1 MDVSTLYEED
11 ICAWAEQQAA
21 ALRRLA
27 ATRRDLPNDLDWENI
42 AEEVEDVGNAQRSA
56 AESFIRLMFVHLI
69 KLAVAPHAPSARG
82 WRKEIATFHSELLA
96 KLTPSMPGRIDLD
109 LLWRRALREARLGL
123 EADEI
128 DTADPYLLT
137 KLEARP
143 LDLAVLTQ
151 EELDLQSTLDRFLQR
166 A

>member
-1 MDVSTLYEED
+1 
-11 ICAWAEQQAA
+11 
-21 ALRRLA
+21 
-27 ATRRDLPNDLDWENI
+27 
-42 AEEVEDVGNAQRSA
+42 
-56 AESFIRLMFVHLI
+56 
-69 KLAVAPHAPSARG
+69 
-82 WRKEIATFHSELLA
+82 
-96 KLTPSMPGRIDLD
+96 MPGRIDLD

-128 DTADPYLLT
+128 DTADPNLWT